1 MTLLTT
7 FVVEASCWSNTHPI
21 RLHYKQKGEV
31 AEVVLPGSDSAALQK
46 LLAACRRTTSEVAA
60 LDSGRHEF
68 YLGSDMLTTS
78 FQLSATSILNEIG
91 SLLIPDRY
99 ICTFEPNCASLICTC
114 IQVTPIDTVR
124 VMLTVYVLGRCLEL

>member
-1 MTLLTT
+1 ML
-7 FVVEASCWSNTHPI
+7 VQHPI

-60 LDSGRHEF
+60 LDSGLHEF
-68 YLGSDMLTTS
+68 YLSSDVLTTS
-78 FQLSATSILNEIG
+78 FQLCATAILNEIR

-99 ICTFEPNCASLICTC
+99 IRAKLCKLNVYTGGTNRHYKDRADRL
-114 IQVTPIDTVR
+114 
-124 VMLTVYVLGRCLEL
+124 VYVQRRCSGL